1 MKTNKELNT
10 EHDRRQMERV
20 RPAPKPYDFK
30 ALEQVIKQWVTSN
43 ESA

>member
-20 RPAPKPYDFK
+20 RPAPKAYDF
-30 ALEQVIKQWVTSN
+30 APLEKVIKQWVTGN
-43 ESA
+43 ERS